1 MNRSNFIKGILA
13 LGGLALLPTNVV
25 KNYRKFYLLQFF
37 VAGFRFYKG
46 MELLNQMNEGD
57 QLELVREPN
66 NKYDDCAIALH
77 WNNQKIGF
85 IPRYENALLSRL
97 IDAQVLDF
105 VAEITHLNK
114 KVQPWENVNVA
125 VSFLKETND
134 EIPEN
139 QKYLTV
145 LATPYYYSYKR
156 SDDYIS
162 RVDVDDNHDEN
173 DEQGNDI
180 NWYGFLEENYPDDG
194 IYDIIHTSGVKHD
207 YHYGSDGG
215 EYILVNKRRL
225 PPDEAINKLIQKAED
240 ACGELNKLFGEEGY
254 IVLSTHEAEK
264 LVAKTKAVVDV
275 TDKLGRHYIELVMK
289 T

>member
-13 LGGLALLPTNVV
+13 LGGLALLPANIV

-37 VAGFRFYKG
+37 VAGFRFYEG
-46 MELLNQMNEGD
+46 MKLLDQMNEGD
-57 QLELVREPN
+57 QLELVREPS

-77 WNNQKIGF
+77 WNNKKIGF
-85 IPRYENALLSRL
+85 IPRDENALLSRL
-97 IDAQVLDF
+97 IDAQALDF

-145 LATPYYYSYKR
+145 LATPDYYSYKR
-156 SDDYIS
+156 SEDYIS
-162 RVDVDDNHDEN
+162 RVDVDGDGDEN
-173 DEQGNDI
+173 DGTENNT
-180 NWYGFLEENYPDDG
+180 NWYEFLEENYPDDG
-194 IYDIIHTSGVKHD
+194 IYDIIHASGVRQD
-207 YHYGSDGG
+207 YPYGSDGG

-225 PPDEAINKLIQKAED
+225 PLDEAINQVVQKAEN

-254 IVLSTHEAEK
+254 IVLSTQEAER
-264 LVAKTKAVVDV
+264 LVAKTVSIVDV
-275 TDKLGRHYIELVMK
+275 ADKLGRHYIELILSV
-289 T
+289 

>member
-13 LGGLALLPTNVV
+13 LGGIALLPANVV

-46 MELLNQMNEGD
+46 MELLDQMNEGD
-57 QLELVREPN
+57 QLELVREPDN
-66 NKYDDCAIALH
+66 EYDDCAIALH
-77 WNNQKIGF
+77 WNNEKIGF
-85 IPRYENALLSRL
+85 IPRDENALLSRL
-97 IDAQVLDF
+97 IDAQALEF

-125 VSFLKETND
+125 VSFLKESND
-134 EIPEN
+134 EIPEK

-156 SDDYIS
+156 SEDYIS
-162 RVDVDDNHDEN
+162 RVDVDDSVNEN
-173 DEQGNDI
+173 DELENNT
-180 NWYGFLEENYPDDG
+180 NWYEFLEENYPDDG
-194 IYDIIHTSGVKHD
+194 IYDIIHSSNIKQN
-207 YHYGSDGG
+207 YSYGADGG
-215 EYILVNKRRL
+215 EYILVNKNRL
-225 PPDEAINKLIQKAED
+225 PANEAIKTLIQKAED
-240 ACGELNKLFGEEGY
+240 ACGELNKLFGEDGY

-264 LVAKTKAVVDV
+264 LVAKTEAVVDIA
-275 TDKLGRHYIELVMK
+275 DKLGRRYIELVLK